1 MSMPGKQARVLCPV
15 CQEPIPPDETEC
27 ENCGAFVIDEAVVR
41 LSRAFGLD
49 RDRALKL
56 FEAGFRHPT
65 QLRDRDPNRVLEKGE
80 VGLLFICTNCGG
92 FVAGGD
98 SSCPRCAAEFETET
112 EPSEPEE
119 EDILDLVLCPVCGAD
134 NDPEIVECEICG
146 EVLRES
152 RKPTPA
158 ARVPAVSRL
167 PKAPK
172 PEPVL
177 EKVDDFL
184 KEPEHRRPEPTRPAV
199 REVPVAQAP
208 RPVPRTPP
216 VPAVPRDISAV
227 TPRLTPPRSIPS
239 APPPPS
245 PKPGRPATL
254 TASRPRPA
262 DPIATL
268 SARAKAGPATPIRSS
283 PARETT
289 SEPTKPAVPPKV
301 RKAASPNAISSARPN
316 RLPRKKVR
324 SSPAPFAL
332 TPQTVAGFVLAAGAG
347 LLLAGALGQLLVSV
361 GIVVL
366 LLGLGG
372 IGAVGLLRGV
382 IPRPSRFDGILLAA
396 AIAIGLGAP
405 VLRSL
410 PSIPATALA
419 VGAAVP
425 LAWLSR
431 RLVRSPRRI
440 LVAIGSSAPV
450 IGQGLMAALDPS
462 YAMTVPWIV
471 GILAAMPWPAAL
483 ASMEILR
490 RRSATVLRRQIV
502 RAERGIERKDYE
514 RSLAD
519 YERAIAAAPEDVPG
533 AEIPWY
539 GKGATLILLG
549 RYEEA
554 LHAIDK
560 ALDINPWNEVAWVN
574 KGNAFTRMGQLLDAL
589 RCFNAAIKVNPI
601 YEVAWN
607 NKGNALARLR
617 KYEEALRCYERALAI
632 DPGYRGAWVNM
643 GFVLTK
649 LERFDEAASCADHA
663 LHLETRRRAEPA

>member
-98 SSCPRCAAEFETET
+98 STCPRCAAEFEEDTDAPEA
-112 EPSEPEE
+112 EE
-119 EDILDLVLCPVCGAD
+119 EDILDLLLCPVCGAD

-146 EVLRES
+146 EILRES
-152 RKPTPA
+152 RETPL
-158 ARVPAVSRL
+158 AVRASSR
-167 PKAPK
+167 PKAPE
-172 PEPVL
+172 PEPIL

-184 KEPEHRRPEPTRPAV
+184 KEPEHRPAEPIRPAI
-199 REVPVAQAP
+199 REAPVAQVP
-208 RPVPRTPP
+208 RAVPRTPP
-216 VPAVPRDISAV
+216 FPAFPRDTSAVP
-227 TPRLTPPRSIPS
+227 PRPTPPRSISS
-239 APPPPS
+239 ALPPTS
-245 PKPGRPATL
+245 PMPGRPTTQTTSGL
-254 TASRPRPA
+254 RPA
-262 DPIATL
+262 EPIAL
-268 SARAKAGPATPIRSS
+268 RSARRKAAPATPIRSS
-283 PARETT
+283 SALEVT
-289 SEPTKPAVPPKV
+289 SEPTKPPSLPRV
-301 RKAASPNAISSARPN
+301 RKAASPNTLVPAVPN
-316 RLPRKKVR
+316 RLLRKRVR
-324 SSPAPFAL
+324 SSPPPFAL
-332 TPQTVAGFVLAAGAG
+332 TPETAAGVVLAAGAG
-347 LLLAGALGQLLVSV
+347 LLLAGGLGQLLVSA
-361 GIVVL
+361 GIAVL

-372 IGAVGLLRGV
+372 IVAAGVLRGA

-396 AIAIGLGAP
+396 ATAFGLGALSVP
-405 VLRSL
+405 SL
-410 PSIPATALA
+410 PIIPATAIA
-419 VGAAVP
+419 VAAVVP
-425 LAWLSR
+425 MAWLTR
-431 RLVRSPRRI
+431 RLAKSPRRI
-440 LVAIGSSAPV
+440 LVTIGSLAPL
-450 IGQGLMAALDPS
+450 IGQGLAAAFNPS
-462 YAMTVPWIV
+462 YAMTPPWVV
-471 GILAAMPWPAAL
+471 GILVAMPWPAAL

-514 RSLAD
+514 RSLAEYD
-519 YERAIAAAPEDVPG
+519 RAIAAAPADVPG

-539 GKGATLILLG
+539 GKGAALILLG

-554 LHAIDK
+554 LQAIDK
-560 ALDINPWNEVAWVN
+560 ALDINPRNEVAWLN

-589 RCFNAAIKVNPI
+589 RCFNAAIKVNPVN
-601 YEVAWN
+601 EVAWN

-617 KYEEALRCYERALAI
+617 KYEEALRCYERSLAI

-649 LERFDEAASCADHA
+649 LGRFDEAASCADQA
-663 LHLETRRRAEPA
+663 LHLETRGRAEPA